1 LSDRRQLHEFVART
15 EGVSRQRRLDVAA
28 LETLAAFEV
37 VGVEALLLKGPVLAR
52 TLYRP
57 EEHRSY
63 ADIDLL
69 VSPQRIDDARAVL
82 TELGY
87 VNVSDWF
94 NRAIAD
100 ETPELLHG
108 EPWGRTTSQQAVEP
122 SMVDLHWR
130 LEGCNAPADAA
141 WEALSAHR
149 ASIDIRGRRAP
160 TLDPAG
166 LALHLAIHVAQH
178 GAESLKAVGDLQRG
192 VDRWDVGVWR
202 EAADLA
208 QRLDAAAAFA
218 AGLHAL
224 PTGAALAA
232 ELGLPRSTDRAPA
245 GGGQTGPPRGAFHL
259 EAIRS
264 ARGARTRLSLVGRT
278 LFPPKGWIVTQ
289 YPWAKGSRIRITAAY
304 SSHLVRAPWWGLR
317 AWRYRRRQLRN
328 S

>member
-1 LSDRRQLHEFVART
+1 LSERRPLDDFVART
-15 EGVSRQRRLDVAA
+15 EGISRQRRLDLAA
-28 LETLAAFEV
+28 LEALAAFEV
-37 VGVEALLLKGPVLAR
+37 AGVEALLLKGPVLAR

-57 EEHRSY
+57 DEHRSY
-63 ADIDLL
+63 ADVDLL
-69 VSPQRIDDARAVL
+69 VSPQHVDDARAVL

-130 LEGCNAPADAA
+130 LEGCNAAPDAA

-149 ASIDIRGRRAP
+149 GSINIRGRRAP
-160 TLDPAG
+160 TLNPEG

-192 VDRWDVGVWR
+192 IDRWDLGIWR
-202 EAADLA
+202 GAADLA
-208 QRLDAAAAFA
+208 LRLDGAAAFA
-218 AGLHAL
+218 SGLHAL
-224 PTGAALAA
+224 PAGAALATD
-232 ELGLPRSTDRAPA
+232 LGLPDVAPGPDRTA
-245 GGGQTGPPRGAFHL
+245 PPRGAFHL

-264 ARGARTRLSLVGRT
+264 AHGVRTRLSLVRQM

-289 YPWAKGSRIRITAAY
+289 YPRAKGSRIGLTAAY
-304 SSHLVRAPWWGLR
+304 SGHLIRAPWWALR
-317 AWRYRRRQLRN
+317 AWRHRRRQLRD